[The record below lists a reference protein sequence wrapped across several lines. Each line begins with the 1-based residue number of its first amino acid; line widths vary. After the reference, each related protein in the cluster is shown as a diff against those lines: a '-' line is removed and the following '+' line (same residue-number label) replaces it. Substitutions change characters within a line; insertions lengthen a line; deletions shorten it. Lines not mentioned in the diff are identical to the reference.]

1 MIDALVRKFL
11 GTAGSGL
18 LDFYMRF
25 SIWINALLIT
35 YALLVFLARR
45 NSAQIIQHILADL
58 MDQYGETLTQKSPKQ
73 IRALLLKWEIPWE
86 TGLQAGWF
94 PFIAAPQGF
103 LLRIKSDRNF
113 REIFSMEVLVETIVR
128 QTSSRSK

>member
-18 LDFYMRF
+18 LDFYMQF
-25 SIWINALLIT
+25 SIWINALLMT

-45 NSAQIIQHILADL
+45 NSAQIVRHILADL

-103 LLRIKSDRNF
+103 LLRIKSDRNL

>member
-18 LDFYMRF
+18 LDFYMQF
-25 SIWINALLIT
+25 SIWINALLMT

-45 NSAQIIQHILADL
+45 NSAQIVQHILADFI
-58 MDQYGETLTQKSPKQ
+58 QKYGETLTQKSPKQ